1 MSQFNVDFF
10 KKKKALE
17 HEIISLWQKYLFFDE
32 IIFPLEEKK
41 KMRKINQGD
50 AEKKDAFVCNNL
62 IL

>member
-17 HEIISLWQKYLFFDE
+17 HEII
-32 IIFPLEEKK
+32 FPLEEKK
-41 KMRKINQGD
+41 KTRKINQGD